1 MVKRLLAACFVLLIT
16 FLTVGVATA
25 GKKEKATPKDETLVG
40 SVSCAVVAPKPPQP
54 IPGPNGV
61 PLPPDPGQPAPGT
74 NVVPSPINT
83 VRDCLA
89 KGGQVTFH
97 PDNAR
102 TDLTI
107 ENPDLV
113 KGHEWHRV
121 SITGY
126 PKGNFFHL
134 MSLRAI

>member
-1 MVKRLLAACFVLLIT
+1 MKTLLLTCVALLIA
-16 FLTVGVATA
+16 FLTVDTALA
-25 GKKEKATPKDETLVG
+25 GKKEKATPKDETIVG
-40 SVSCAVVAPKPPQP
+40 SVSCTIAPPRPVTP

-61 PLPPDPGQPAPGT
+61 PLPPDPTQPAPGA
-74 NVVPSPINT
+74 NVLPPPPGT
-83 VRDCLA
+83 VRECVG

-102 TDLTI
+102 TDLVI

-126 PKGNFFHL
+126 PIGNAFHI

>member
-1 MVKRLLAACFVLLIT
+1 MKTLLLACIALLVA
-16 FLTVGVATA
+16 FLTVGVAVA
-25 GKKEKATPKDETLVG
+25 GKKEKATQKDETLLG
-40 SVSCAVVAPKPPQP
+40 TVACTVAAPRPATP

-61 PLPPDPGQPAPGT
+61 PLPPDPTQPAPGA
-74 NVVPSPINT
+74 NVLPPPPST
-83 VRDCLA
+83 VRECLT

-97 PDNAR
+97 PDGGR
-102 TDLTI
+102 TDLVI

-126 PKGNFFHL
+126 PSGNVFHII
-134 MSLRAI
+134 SLRSI

>member
-1 MVKRLLAACFVLLIT
+1 MKTLRLACFALLIA
-16 FLTVGVATA
+16 FLTIGVALA
-25 GKKEKATPKDETLVG
+25 GKKEKATQKDETLLG
-40 SVSCAVVAPKPPQP
+40 TMSCTVAVAKHATP

-61 PLPPDPGQPAPGT
+61 PLPPDPTQPAPGA
-74 NVVPSPINT
+74 NVVPPPPSS

-97 PDNAR
+97 PDGGR
-102 TDLTI
+102 TDLVI

-126 PKGNFFHL
+126 PSGNSFHI
-134 MSLRAI
+134 MSLRSI